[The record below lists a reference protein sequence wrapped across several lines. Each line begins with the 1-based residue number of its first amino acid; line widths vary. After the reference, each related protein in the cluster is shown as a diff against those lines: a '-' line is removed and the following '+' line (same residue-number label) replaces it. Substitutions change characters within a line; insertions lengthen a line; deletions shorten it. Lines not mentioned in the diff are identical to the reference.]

1 MSSTI
6 FIIDDDLD
14 LLNLLKRKV
23 SGMGYQVEVGATGA
37 ELKKLL
43 ASERC
48 NALILDVNL
57 PDADGVELLQEVRH
71 HEPELPIIL
80 ATAHA
85 TVEEAVNAM
94 KLGAYDFIVKPV
106 DFTRL
111 SILLKNA
118 VGLNQLT
125 QKVHDLESTLS
136 SRKRFGDIIGANKR
150 MQVIYSVIENVSQ
163 TDATIFITG
172 ESGTGKELVARAIHR
187 LSPRSNREMID
198 LNCAAIPEHLLE
210 SELFGY
216 EKGAFTGAMQRY
228 IGRCERAH
236 RSTLFLD
243 EICEMIYPV
252 QAKLLRFTQ
261 ERNFYRL
268 GGRDRIVV
276 DCRIVAATNKDP
288 LEEVRANRF
297 REDLY
302 YRINVVPISLPP
314 LRERK
319 DDIPLLAEHFLE
331 DHSTRNR
338 KSFTSISPEAM
349 QILNVHDWP
358 GNVRELENVIAQAV
372 VLHQGREITPE
383 MIPREIREASVTPT
397 EIGKT
402 QLQAEPAHFVE
413 SAQSSPTPPPEQSEP
428 AAIKPIWQREKEAIE
443 EAMKIFNGKIADIC
457 DHLQMSR
464 ATLYRKLKKYGIK
477 RPV

>member
-37 ELKKLL
+37 ELKELL
-43 ASERC
+43 ATKRC

-57 PDADGVELLQEVRH
+57 PDADGVDLLQQVRH

-125 QKVHDLESTLS
+125 RKVHDLESTLS
-136 SRKRFGDIIGANKR
+136 SRKRFGDIIGTAKS

-163 TDATIFITG
+163 TDATVFITG

-187 LSPRSNREMID
+187 LSNRSSREMVD

-236 RSTLFLD
+236 KSTLFLD

-268 GGRDRIVV
+268 GGRERIIV

-302 YRINVVPISLPP
+302 YRINVVPINLPP

-319 DDIPLLAEHFLE
+319 DDIPLLIEHFLE
-331 DHSTRNR
+331 EHSAENR
-338 KSFTSISPEAM
+338 RQFKSVSPEAM
-349 QILNVHDWP
+349 QKLASHDWP

-372 VLHQGREITPE
+372 VLHQGTEITEE
-383 MIPREIREASVTPT
+383 MIPPRIGDANTVVTDIQT
-397 EIGKT
+397 
-402 QLQAEPAHFVE
+402 VE
-413 SAQSSPTPPPEQSEP
+413 TPSPPPQLDPVQPVYSPVTEDPQS
-428 AAIKPIWQREKEAIE
+428 ATIKPMWQREKEAIE
-443 EAMKIFNGKIADIC
+443 EAMATFNGKIAATC

-477 RPV
+477 RP